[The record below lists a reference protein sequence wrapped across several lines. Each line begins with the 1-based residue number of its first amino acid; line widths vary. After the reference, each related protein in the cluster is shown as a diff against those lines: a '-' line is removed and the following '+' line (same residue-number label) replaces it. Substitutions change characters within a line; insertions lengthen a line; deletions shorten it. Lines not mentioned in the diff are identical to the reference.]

1 MSRFALVAGFGV
13 GVGLPMGLQAQSV
26 TPCIQNVTFSSF
38 KKVSFGRGPEG
49 ASLAYTATVK

>member
-1 MSRFALVAGFGV
+1 MSRFAGFGG